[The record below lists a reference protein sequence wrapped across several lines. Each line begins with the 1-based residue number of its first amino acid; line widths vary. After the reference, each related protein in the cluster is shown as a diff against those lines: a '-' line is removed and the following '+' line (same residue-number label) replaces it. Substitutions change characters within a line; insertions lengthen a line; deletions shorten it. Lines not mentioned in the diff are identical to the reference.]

1 MMNNDMFEVKSKNVV
16 YTDDEISSEYLY
28 ETTRV
33 TKANNNR
40 IIAEPVAI
48 KYHFKVKR
56 HVPKVGVMLVGWG
69 GNNGSTLTAGIL
81 ANKHGVKWMTKS
93 GEQSPDYYGSLTQS
107 STMRLGATSSGE
119 QVYIPFNSILPMV
132 SPNELVIGGWD
143 ISSLNLSQSMKRA
156 EVLEYD
162 LQRQLSPYME
172 TMRPLPSIYYPD
184 FIAANQNDRADNV
197 LKGKDKQEHLNTIR
211 KDIRYFKAKN
221 KLDKVIVLWTAN
233 TERFSEIREGLN
245 DTADNLLRSIEN
257 SEEEVSPSTVFACAA
272 IMEGVSYING
282 SPQNTFVP
290 GVIQLAN
297 KYGVFIGGDDFK
309 TGQTKIK
316 SVLVDFLVSAG
327 LKPVSIVSYNHL
339 GNNDGKNLS
348 APQQFR
354 SKEISKSSVVDDMVD
369 SNKILYKEGEHPDHC
384 VVIKYVP
391 YVKDSKRAMD
401 EYISKIFLGGH
412 NTITIN
418 NVCEDSLLATPL
430 MLDLIILTELMERIT
445 YKTEDMKE
453 YERFDPVLS
462 ILSYLLKAPVV
473 PSGAPVI
480 NALST
485 QRRCLIN
492 VFRACVGL
500 TPENDMLLEHKTNF
514 SLAPSQPI
522 SQQNNVNVTA
532 KNNNNNN
539 NNETKQLK
547 QTSKKEEKS
556 AKQNSA
562 KPKKNEQEVENT
574 KVENG
579 HSKKKENGVNGH
591 GNGNNSN
598 GNGNVNG
605 NGKTNGHKKEKAPK
619 KKSMSLEG
627 NEL

>member
-1 MMNNDMFEVKSKNVV
+1 MNNDNDIFEVKSKNVQ
-16 YTDDEISSEYLY
+16 YTDDEISSEYSY

-33 TKANNNR
+33 VKTKGK
-40 IIAEPVAI
+40 IIAEPVN
-48 KYHFKVKR
+48 KKFFFKVKR
-56 HVPKVGVMLVGWG
+56 KIPKVGIMLVGWG
-69 GNNGSTLTAGIL
+69 GNNGSTLTAGII
-81 ANKHGVKWMTKS
+81 ANRHGVKWMNKS

-107 STMRLGATSSGE
+107 STIRLGATNGGE

-132 SPNELVIGGWD
+132 CPNDIVIGGWD
-143 ISSLNLSQSMKRA
+143 ISSHNLSSSMKRA

-172 TMRPLPSIYYPD
+172 KMKPLPSIYYPD

-197 LKGKDKQEHLNTIR
+197 LKGNDKQAHMEQIR
-211 KDIRYFKAKN
+211 KDIREFKAKN
-221 KLDKVIVLWTAN
+221 KLDKVIILWTAN

-245 DTADNLLRSIEN
+245 DTAENLLRSIKNGED
-257 SEEEVSPSTVFACAA
+257 EVSPSTVFACAS
-272 IMEGVSYING
+272 ILEGVSYING

-290 GVIQLAN
+290 GVIELAKKFN
-297 KYGVFIGGDDFK
+297 VFIGGDDFK

-369 SNKILYKEGEHPDHC
+369 SNKILYKQGEHPDHC

-401 EYISKIFLGGH
+401 EYISRIFLGGH

-430 MLDLIILTELMERIT
+430 MLDLVILTELMERIS
-445 YKTEDMKE
+445 YRTEEME
-453 YERFDPVLS
+453 AYERFDPVLS

-485 QRRCLIN
+485 QRRCITN
-492 VFRACVGL
+492 IFRACVGL
-500 TPENDMLLEHKTNF
+500 APENDMLLEHKTNF
-514 SLAPSQPI
+514 HM
-522 SQQNNVNVTA
+522 
-532 KNNNNNN
+532 NNNQQHIASDHQLSQSNQ
-539 NNETKQLK
+539 TKQNK
-547 QTSKKEEKS
+547 QSEKKEEKQT
-556 AKQNSA
+556 KQKA
-562 KPKKNEQEVENT
+562 KPKKVDNEVNNIDNNTNKQENGQNGQ
-574 KVENG
+574 NG
-579 HSKKKENGVNGH
+579 HSKKEKENGVNGH
-591 GNGNNSN
+591 GEN
-598 GNGNVNG
+598 NG
-605 NGKTNGHKKEKAPK
+605 NGKANGHKKANK
-619 KKSMSLEG
+619 KKAVPVDQ
-627 NEL
+627 